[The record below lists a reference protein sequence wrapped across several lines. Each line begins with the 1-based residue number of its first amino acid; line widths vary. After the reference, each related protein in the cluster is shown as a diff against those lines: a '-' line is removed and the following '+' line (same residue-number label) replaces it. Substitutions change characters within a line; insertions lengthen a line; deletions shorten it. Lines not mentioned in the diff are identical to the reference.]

1 MRQIL
6 ESPAVYLL
14 WQGPFVR
21 KKIAPVLRDLD
32 ASAPRRVL
40 DVGCGPGTNTRF
52 FGPTVDY
59 VGVDLSPLYVEYA
72 RRKHGRPFF
81 VCDVARDPLP
91 EGPFDVVLIN
101 SLMHHLNDEQV
112 ASLLTKVKGVLAPAG
127 ELQIVDLILPPR
139 PSLARFLALRD
150 RGEYPRPSEEWQKL
164 FEQHLTVRHYRPFNV
179 GLLGIPMWQLCH
191 VRAQDPLS
199 RPS

>member
-6 ESPAVYLL
+6 ESPAIYLL

-32 ASAPRRVL
+32 ECAPRRVL

-52 FGPTVDY
+52 FGPAVDY
-59 VGVDLSPLYVEYA
+59 VGVDLSPEYVDYA
-72 RRKHGRPFF
+72 KRKHGRPFF

-101 SLMHHLNDEQV
+101 SLMHHLDDDQV
-112 ASLLTKVKGVLAPAG
+112 AALLTKVKKILAPEG
-127 ELQIVDLILPPR
+127 EVQIVDLILPPR
-139 PSLARFLALRD
+139 SGLTRFLALRD
-150 RGEYPRPSEEWQKL
+150 RGKYPRSTEHWQQL
-164 FEQHLTVRHYRPFNV
+164 FNRHLAVRHYRPFKV
-179 GLLGIPMWQLCH
+179 GLFGIPMWELCH
-191 VRAQDPLS
+191 VRGQDPLCP
-199 RPS
+199 PS

>member
-14 WQGPFVR
+14 WQGPFIR

-32 ASAPRRVL
+32 ARAPRRVL

-52 FGPTVDY
+52 FGPQVDY
-59 VGVDLSPLYVEYA
+59 VGVDLSAEYVDYA
-72 RRKHGRPFF
+72 KLKHGRPFF

-91 EGPFDVVLIN
+91 PGPFDVVLIN
-101 SLMHHLNDEQV
+101 SLMHHLDDDQV
-112 ASLLTKVKGVLAPAG
+112 ASLLSKVKEVLAPGG
-127 ELQIVDLILPPR
+127 EVQIVDLILPPR

-150 RGEYPRPSEEWQKL
+150 RGDYPRPTEDWQRL
-164 FEQHLTVRHYRPFNV
+164 FSRHLAVRHYRPFDV
-179 GLLGIPMWQLCH
+179 GLFGIPMWRLCH
-191 VRAQDPLS
+191 VRAQDPVS
-199 RPS
+199 QTS